1 MKTERRHSDGRS
13 WLHNMSVPSRSVL
26 RFARAVLPGRRY
38 LVDGRPRGIDSES
51 VAAWTSAVHEC
62 LARDG
67 MAALAA
73 LVELYRAGRKP
84 TPARVR
90 RIVRK
95 RRGDPEATVDRAF
108 AEVLPLAGVPD
119 ALGVFLP
126 APPLAVDFFRRDCPT
141 PPGPPPTPLDPLTS
155 LAVLAH
161 RSGPLYVRARP
172 VEPSLIVLERAVL
185 VIPEFEQPEGG

>member
-1 MKTERRHSDGRS
+1 MSSERGHIDRRS

-26 RFARAVLPGRRY
+26 RCARAVLPGRRY
-38 LVDGRPRGIDSES
+38 LVDGLPRGIDAES
-51 VAAWTSAVHEC
+51 AAALTAAVHEC

-95 RRGDPEATVDRAF
+95 RRSDPEATVDRAF

-126 APPLAVDFFRRDCPT
+126 APPLAGVDFFQRGC
-141 PPGPPPTPLDPLTS
+141 PTPLDPLTS

-161 RSGPLYVRARP
+161 RSGPLFVRARP

-185 VIPEFEQPEGG
+185 VIPDLEEPHRG

>member
-1 MKTERRHSDGRS
+1 MRTERRHSDGRS
-13 WLHNMSVPSRSVL
+13 WLHNMSVASRSVL
-26 RFARAVLPGRRY
+26 RCARAVLPGRRY
-38 LVDGRPRGIDSES
+38 LVDGLPRGIDTES
-51 VAAWTSAVHEC
+51 AAALTAAVHEC

-95 RRGDPEATVDRAF
+95 RRGDPAEAVERAF
-108 AEVLPLAGVPD
+108 GQALSLAGVPD

-141 PPGPPPTPLDPLTS
+141 PPGPLPTPLDPLTS

-172 VEPSLIVLERAVL
+172 IEPSLIVLERSVL
-185 VIPEFEQPEGG
+185 VIPEFEEPD

>member
-1 MKTERRHSDGRS
+1 MSTERRHSDGRS

-26 RFARAVLPGRRY
+26 RCARAVLPGRRY
-38 LVDGRPRGIDSES
+38 LVDGLPRGLDSES
-51 VAAWTSAVHEC
+51 ASAWTSAVHEC

-73 LVELYRAGRKP
+73 LAELYRAGRKP
-84 TPARVR
+84 TPARIR
-90 RIVRK
+90 RRTRK
-95 RRGDPEATVDRAF
+95 HRGDPAATVDRAF

-126 APPLAVDFFRRDCPT
+126 APPLATVDFFRRD
-141 PPGPPPTPLDPLTS
+141 GPTPLDPLTS

-172 VEPSLIVLERAVL
+172 VEPSLIVIERCLL
-185 VIPEFEQPEGG
+185 VIPESEQPEGG

>member
-1 MKTERRHSDGRS
+1 MRPERGQDDQRS

-26 RFARAVLPGRRY
+26 RCERAVLPGRRY
-38 LVDGRPRGIDSES
+38 LVDGLPRGIDAES
-51 VAAWTSAVHEC
+51 AAALTAAVHEC

-67 MAALAA
+67 MATLAA
-73 LVELYRAGRKP
+73 LVDLYRAGRKP

-90 RIVRK
+90 RMARK
-95 RRGDPEATVDRAF
+95 HRGDPAATVDRAF

-126 APPLAVDFFRRDCPT
+126 APPLAAVGFFRRDGHT
-141 PPGPPPTPLDPLTS
+141 LLDPLTS

-172 VEPSLIVLERAVL
+172 VEPSLIVLERCVL
-185 VIPEFEQPEGG
+185 VIPDLEEPH